1 MDIGIFFIILLIGYT
16 GSIAAKFLF
25 YITNVKKSENINT
38 LFVLTPFST
47 LFAGRYLSL
56 KKLVTPVSVKKL
68 LIIELTGIL
77 TFFISTLSLLLII
90 TQRLMEPTESIFL
103 IILNL
108 FFVIVFLYFS
118 IEDILRLKVSEK
130 QSKVFAFAI
139 VVISLVIGVY
149 RFTIYRL
156 SGEDIL
162 IGLGIGF
169 WDNLLGGLVLG
180 LIIYFFV
187 RLNNSFGMVDVY
199 LIFSMGLMLGF
210 FNSIVALILISFIG
224 ALISVLYCIRIRKV
238 KGIKIPF
245 APLMLVSYV
254 VSLGY
259 GEEILNFLIRL

>member
-1 MDIGIFFIILLIGYT
+1 MDIGIFFIILLIGYSGT
-16 GSIAAKFLF
+16 IAAKFLF
-25 YITNVKKSENINT
+25 YLTNVKKSESINT
-38 LFVLTPFST
+38 LFVLTPFSS

-56 KKLVTPVSVKKL
+56 KKLITPLSKRRL
-68 LIIELTGIL
+68 LIIEVSGAL
-77 TFFISTLSLLLII
+77 TFFISTLSLLSII

-103 IILNL
+103 IVLNL
-108 FFVIVFLYFS
+108 FFVIAFLYFS

-130 QSKVFAFAI
+130 QSKVFAFSI
-139 VVISLVIGVY
+139 VVISLVVGLY
-149 RFTIYRL
+149 RFLIYRL

-162 IGLGIGF
+162 VGLGIGF
-169 WDNLLGGLVLG
+169 WDNLLGGIVLG

-245 APLMLVSYV
+245 APLMMISYV
-254 VSLGY
+254 VTLGY
-259 GEEILNFLIRL
+259 GEQILNFLMNI